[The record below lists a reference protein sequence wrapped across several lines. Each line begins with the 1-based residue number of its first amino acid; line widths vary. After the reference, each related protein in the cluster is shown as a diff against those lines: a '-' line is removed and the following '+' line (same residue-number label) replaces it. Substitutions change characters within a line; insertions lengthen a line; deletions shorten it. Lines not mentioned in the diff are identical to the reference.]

1 LAAFHR
7 LPWPGLFPAFL
18 LLVYNVFVDREIQQ
32 SVQNLFALE
41 RKVEE
46 LRSSCKW
53 GRDEI
58 EDVEFFRRYITNGN
72 TAFLSQYNGYRRL
85 KPFVYTLY
93 QNPNSPSLLDSKC
106 LKGFAF
112 SSLKIAWSEYLS
124 KSKGDKKFSGPVG
137 ESYDFSRFYES
148 LSGKDVEEIV
158 KGLYEKSSKDPKLR
172 NIGQALEALSITL
185 LFREVFSKYIRE
197 FVLSKDQSEAVDKIV
212 EALNKKS
219 EELKDGL
226 FSEIDKR
233 KGEVLPEDFD
243 FGDIK
248 KSKDFEKAV
257 AREYFTRNRGRVD
270 RAKVE
275 SLVAEIKRSVGGQ
288 DRKSVEDV
296 LDSAKQ
302 FFTSPGQVKF
312 GDLPKV
318 LGGAEAI
325 SLARKIFG
333 YTKRLEEIAEEIEKE
348 NKNIQKALSS
358 SSNQDSKMPNR
369 INGNKN
375 GGNGNGNGGK
385 GGSSNNRGKEGSFSL
400 NPNDKRRLEEF
411 FKGVIQEL
419 SILYELLDFL
429 TKKHRGFEKFKRD
442 FGKVFKRISDAI
454 RSIAERM
461 GLSRLL
467 TPEGIIA
474 LLSELAL
481 QLT

>member
-1 LAAFHR
+1 M
-7 LPWPGLFPAFL
+7 
-18 LLVYNVFVDREIQQ
+18 DREIQQ

-41 RKVEE
+41 KKVKT

-58 EDVEFFRRYITNGN
+58 EDIEFFRRYITDGN
-72 TAFLSQYNGYRRL
+72 TAFLSQYNGYKRL

-106 LKGFAF
+106 LKRFVF

-124 KSKGDKKFSGPVG
+124 KSKGNKKFSGNVG
-137 ESYDFSRFYES
+137 ESYDFRRFYES
-148 LSGKDVEEIV
+148 SSDKDIDEIV

-172 NIGQALEALSITL
+172 NIGKALEDLSITL
-185 LFREVFSKYIRE
+185 LFREVFSKYLRE
-197 FVLSKDQSEAVDKIV
+197 VVLSKDQSEAVDEIV

-219 EELKDGL
+219 EELKNGL
-226 FSEIDKR
+226 FSELDR
-233 KGEVLPEDFD
+233 RREEVLPENVDLEE
-243 FGDIK
+243 IK
-248 KSKDFEKAV
+248 NSKDFEKAV
-257 AREYFTRNRGRVD
+257 AREYFTRNRGRID

-275 SLVAEIKRSVGGQ
+275 SLVSEIKRLVGSQ
-288 DRKSVEDV
+288 DKKSVEDV

-312 GDLPKV
+312 GDLPKI

-333 YTKRLEEIAEEIEKE
+333 YTKRLEEIAKEIEKE
-348 NKNIQKALSS
+348 NKNIQRLSS
-358 SSNQDSKMPNR
+358 SSIPKQNSNNPNQGEGR
-369 INGNKN
+369 KN
-375 GGNGNGNGGK
+375 GSNGGK
-385 GGSSNNRGKEGSFSL
+385 GGPSNNQGKEGSFSL

-429 TKKHRGFEKFKRD
+429 TKKYRGFEKLKRD

-454 RSIAERM
+454 KSIAEAL
-461 GLSRLL
+461 GLRKLF

>member
-1 LAAFHR
+1 
-7 LPWPGLFPAFL
+7 
-18 LLVYNVFVDREIQQ
+18 VDREIQQ
-32 SVQNLFALE
+32 SVRNLFALE
-41 RKVEE
+41 KKVEE

-58 EDVEFFRRYITNGN
+58 EDVEFFRRYITDGN
-72 TAFLSQYNGYRRL
+72 TSFLSQYNGYRRL
-85 KPFVYTLY
+85 KPFVYTFY

-212 EALNKKS
+212 DALNKKS

-226 FSEIDKR
+226 FSDIDKI
-233 KGEVLPEDFD
+233 KGEVIPENVDFEE
-243 FGDIK
+243 IK

-333 YTKRLEEIAEEIEKE
+333 YTKRLEEIAEETEKE
-348 NKNIQKALSS
+348 NKNIQKLSS
-358 SSNQDSKMPNR
+358 SSLKQNSNNQNQANNQS
-369 INGNKN
+369 NGRKN
-375 GGNGNGNGGK
+375 GGNVGNGGK
-385 GGSSNNRGKEGSFSL
+385 GGSSNNRGNEGSFSL
-400 NPNDKRRLEEF
+400 NPKDKRRLEEF

-442 FGKVFKRISDAI
+442 FVKVFKRISDAI
-454 RSIAERM
+454 RSIAERL

>member
-1 LAAFHR
+1 
-7 LPWPGLFPAFL
+7 
-18 LLVYNVFVDREIQQ
+18 VDREIQQ

-41 RKVEE
+41 KKVEA

-58 EDVEFFRRYITNGN
+58 EDLEFFRRYITDGN

-85 KPFVYTLY
+85 KPFVYALY

-106 LKGFAF
+106 LKSFVF

-124 KSKGDKKFSGPVG
+124 KSGKGNRSSGG
-137 ESYDFSRFYES
+137 LNESYDFRRFYEN
-148 LSGKDVEEIV
+148 LSGKELEEII

-172 NIGQALEALSITL
+172 NIGQALESLSVTL

-219 EELKDGL
+219 EELKNGL
-226 FSEIDKR
+226 FSELDKR
-233 KGEVLPEDFD
+233 REEVFPENVDFEEV
-243 FGDIK
+243 K

-270 RAKVE
+270 RTKVE
-275 SLVAEIKRSVGGQ
+275 SLVSEIKRLVGGQ
-288 DRKSVEDV
+288 DKKSVEDV

-312 GDLPKV
+312 GDLPKI

-325 SLARKIFG
+325 SLARKIFS
-333 YTKRLEEIAEEIEKE
+333 YINRLEEIAKEIEKE
-348 NKNIQKALSS
+348 NKNIQRLSS
-358 SSNQDSKMPNR
+358 SSPKQNSGNPSQGNNER
-369 INGNKN
+369 NGSKN
-375 GGNGNGNGGK
+375 GGGGSNGGNGGK
-385 GGSSNNRGKEGSFSL
+385 GDSSNNRGKEGSFSL

-454 RSIAERM
+454 RGIAEKL
-461 GLSRLL
+461 GLSKLL
-467 TPEGIIA
+467 TPEGIVA

>member
-1 LAAFHR
+1 M
-7 LPWPGLFPAFL
+7 
-18 LLVYNVFVDREIQQ
+18 DREIQQ
-32 SVQNLFALE
+32 SVQRLFALE
-41 RKVEE
+41 KKVEA

-53 GRDEI
+53 GRDEV
-58 EDVEFFRRYITNGN
+58 EDVEFFRRYITDGN
-72 TAFLSQYNGYRRL
+72 TSFLSQYNGYRRL

-93 QNPNSPSLLDSKC
+93 QNPNSPSLLDSNC
-106 LKGFAF
+106 LKSFAF

-124 KSKGDKKFSGPVG
+124 KFGKINKTSEVK
-137 ESYDFSRFYES
+137 ESYDFRRFYEN
-148 LSGKDVEEIV
+148 LSDKELEKVVKD
-158 KGLYEKSSKDPKLR
+158 LYEKSSKDPKLR
-172 NIGQALEALSITL
+172 NVGQALEALSVTL
-185 LFREVFSKYIRE
+185 LFREVFSKYVKE
-197 FVLSKDQSEAVDKIV
+197 FALSKDQSEAVDKIV

-219 EELKDGL
+219 EELKNGL
-226 FSEIDKR
+226 FSELERR
-233 KGEVLPEDFD
+233 KEEALPEDAD
-243 FGDIK
+243 LEEIK

-275 SLVAEIKRSVGGQ
+275 SLVSEIKRLVGGQ
-288 DRKSVEDV
+288 DKKVVEDV

-312 GDLPKV
+312 GDLPKI

-325 SLARKIFG
+325 SLARKIFA
-333 YTKRLEEIAEEIEKE
+333 YTKRLEEIAKEIEKE
-348 NKNIQKALSS
+348 NNNIRKLSS
-358 SSNQDSKMPNR
+358 GVKQNSNNPNR
-369 INGNKN
+369 GNGNKN
-375 GGNGNGNGGK
+375 GGNGGEGGK
-385 GGSSNNRGKEGSFSL
+385 GGYSNNRGGEGSFSL
-400 NPNDKRRLEEF
+400 SPNDKRRLEGF
-411 FKGVIQEL
+411 FKGVILEL

-454 RSIAERM
+454 RSIAEAL

>member
-1 LAAFHR
+1 
-7 LPWPGLFPAFL
+7 
-18 LLVYNVFVDREIQQ
+18 VDREIQQ

-41 RKVEE
+41 KKVEA

-58 EDVEFFRRYITNGN
+58 EDVEFFRRYITDGN

-106 LKGFAF
+106 LKSFVF

-124 KSKGDKKFSGPVG
+124 KSGGNKKFSGSVG

-148 LSGKDVEEIV
+148 ISGKELEEIV
-158 KGLYEKSSKDPKLR
+158 KSLYEKSSKDPKMR
-172 NIGQALEALSITL
+172 NISQALESLSITL

-212 EALNKKS
+212 EVLNKKS
-219 EELKDGL
+219 EELKNGL
-226 FSEIDKR
+226 FSDLDKR
-233 KGEVLPEDFD
+233 KEEVFPENVDFEEV
-243 FGDIK
+243 K

-275 SLVAEIKRSVGGQ
+275 LLVAEIKRLVGGQ
-288 DRKSVEDV
+288 DKKSVEDV

-312 GDLPKV
+312 GDLPKI

-325 SLARKIFG
+325 SLARNIFG
-333 YTKRLEEIAEEIEKE
+333 YTKRLEEIAKEIEKE
-348 NKNIQKALSS
+348 NKNIQRLSS
-358 SSNQDSKMPNR
+358 SSPKQNSGNPSQGNNKG
-369 INGNKN
+369 NGSKN
-375 GGNGNGNGGK
+375 GGDGSNGGNGGK
-385 GGSSNNRGKEGSFSL
+385 GGPSNNRGKEGSFSL

-454 RSIAERM
+454 KSIAENL

>member
-1 LAAFHR
+1 
-7 LPWPGLFPAFL
+7 
-18 LLVYNVFVDREIQQ
+18 VDREIQQ

-41 RKVEE
+41 KKVEA

-58 EDVEFFRRYITNGN
+58 EDVEFFRRYITDGN

-106 LKGFAF
+106 LKSFVF

-124 KSKGDKKFSGPVG
+124 KSGGNKKFSGSVG

-148 LSGKDVEEIV
+148 ISGKELEEIA
-158 KGLYEKSSKDPKLR
+158 KSLYEKSSKDPKMR
-172 NIGQALEALSITL
+172 NISQALESLSITL

-197 FVLSKDQSEAVDKIV
+197 FVLSKDQSGAVDKIV
-212 EALNKKS
+212 EVLNKKS
-219 EELKDGL
+219 EELKNEL
-226 FSEIDKR
+226 FSELDKR
-233 KGEVLPEDFD
+233 KEEVFPDNVDFEEV
-243 FGDIK
+243 K

-275 SLVAEIKRSVGGQ
+275 YLVSEIKRLVGGQ
-288 DRKSVEDV
+288 DKKSVEDV

-312 GDLPKV
+312 GDLPKI

-325 SLARKIFG
+325 SLARNIFG
-333 YTKRLEEIAEEIEKE
+333 YTKRLEEIAKEIEKE
-348 NKNIQKALSS
+348 NKNIQRLSS
-358 SSNQDSKMPNR
+358 SSPKQNSGNPSQGNNKG
-369 INGNKN
+369 NGSKN
-375 GGNGNGNGGK
+375 GGDGSNGGNGGK

-454 RSIAERM
+454 KSIAENL

>member
-1 LAAFHR
+1 
-7 LPWPGLFPAFL
+7 
-18 LLVYNVFVDREIQQ
+18 VDREIQR

-41 RKVEE
+41 KKVEA

-58 EDVEFFRRYITNGN
+58 EDVEFFRKYITDGN

-93 QNPNSPSLLDSKC
+93 QNPQSPSLLDSKC
-106 LKGFAF
+106 LKSFVF

-124 KSKGDKKFSGPVG
+124 KFGKEKKTSGDLK
-137 ESYDFSRFYES
+137 ESYDFRRFYES
-148 LSGKDVEEIV
+148 LSDKKLEEIV

-172 NIGQALEALSITL
+172 NIGQALEALSVTL
-185 LFREVFSKYIRE
+185 LFREVFSKYIKE

-219 EELKDGL
+219 EELKNGL
-226 FSEIDKR
+226 FSELDRR
-233 KGEVLPEDFD
+233 KEEALPEDAD
-243 FGDIK
+243 LEEIK

-257 AREYFTRNRGRVD
+257 AREYFTRNRGRID

-275 SLVAEIKRSVGGQ
+275 SLVSEIKRMVGGR
-288 DRKSVEDV
+288 DKKAVEDV

-312 GDLPKV
+312 GDLPKI

-325 SLARKIFG
+325 SLARKVFG
-333 YTKRLEEIAEEIEKE
+333 YTKRLEEIAKDIEKE

-358 SSNQDSKMPNR
+358 SPNQDSKGSNQV
-369 INGNKN
+369 NGSRN

-385 GGSSNNRGKEGSFSL
+385 GGSSNNRGNGKSFSL

-429 TKKHRGFEKFKRD
+429 TKKYRGFEKFKRD

-454 RSIAERM
+454 RGIAEKL
-461 GLSRLL
+461 GLSKLL
-467 TPEGIIA
+467 TPEGIVA

>member
-1 LAAFHR
+1 
-7 LPWPGLFPAFL
+7 
-18 LLVYNVFVDREIQQ
+18 VDREIQQ

-41 RKVEE
+41 KKVEE

-58 EDVEFFRRYITNGN
+58 EDIEFFRRYITNGN

-106 LKGFAF
+106 LKSFVF

-124 KSKGDKKFSGPVG
+124 KSKGDKKFSGSIG

-148 LSGKDVEEIV
+148 LSGKDIEEIV

-212 EALNKKS
+212 DALNKKS
-219 EELKDGL
+219 EELKDSL
-226 FSEIDKR
+226 FSEIDKI
-233 KGEVLPEDFD
+233 KGEVIPENVDFEE
-243 FGDIK
+243 IK

-288 DRKSVEDV
+288 NRKSVEDV

-333 YTKRLEEIAEEIEKE
+333 YTKRLEEIAKEIEKE
-348 NKNIQKALSS
+348 NKNIQRLSS
-358 SSNQDSKMPNR
+358 PSPKQDSNNPNQGKNLG
-369 INGNKN
+369 NGNKN
-375 GGNGNGNGGK
+375 GGNNGNNNGNGGK
-385 GGSSNNRGKEGSFSL
+385 GGSSNNRGNEGSFSL
-400 NPNDKRRLEEF
+400 NPNDKRRLGEF
-411 FKGVIQEL
+411 FKEVIQEL

-429 TKKHRGFEKFKRD
+429 TKKHRGFEKFKKD
-442 FGKVFKRISDAI
+442 FGKVFKRMSDAI
-454 RSIAERM
+454 RSIAEKL

>member
-1 LAAFHR
+1 M
-7 LPWPGLFPAFL
+7 
-18 LLVYNVFVDREIQQ
+18 DREIQQ
-32 SVQNLFALE
+32 SVRNLFALE
-41 RKVEE
+41 KKLED

-58 EDVEFFRRYITNGN
+58 EDVEFFRRYIADGN

-85 KPFVYTLY
+85 KPFVYALY
-93 QNPNSPSLLDSKC
+93 QNPNSPSLLDSEC
-106 LKGFAF
+106 LKSFVF

-124 KSKGDKKFSGPVG
+124 KSGGGKKSFGSVG
-137 ESYDFSRFYES
+137 ESYDFRRFYES
-148 LSGKDVEEIV
+148 LSGKEIEEIV

-172 NIGQALEALSITL
+172 SIVQVLEALSITL

-197 FVLSKDQSEAVDKIV
+197 FVLSKDQSEAVEKIV

-219 EELKDGL
+219 EELKNGL
-226 FSEIDKR
+226 FSELDRR
-233 KGEVLPEDFD
+233 KEEVLPEDVD
-243 FGDIK
+243 LEEIK
-248 KSKDFEKAV
+248 KSKDFEKSV
-257 AREYFTRNRGRVD
+257 AREYFTRNRGRID

-275 SLVAEIKRSVGGQ
+275 SLVSEIKRTVGG
-288 DRKSVEDV
+288 RNKKSVEDV

-312 GDLPKV
+312 GDLPKI

-325 SLARKIFG
+325 SLARKIFE
-333 YTKRLEEIAEEIEKE
+333 YTQRLEEIAKEIEKE
-348 NKNIQKALSS
+348 NKNIQRLSS
-358 SSNQDSKMPNR
+358 SSPKQGSDNQNQGNNR
-369 INGNKN
+369 GNGRKDGSNNGN
-375 GGNGNGNGGK
+375 GGNGGK
-385 GGSSNNRGKEGSFSL
+385 GGSSNNRGNGGAFSL
-400 NPNDKRRLEEF
+400 NPNDKRRLEGF
-411 FKGVIQEL
+411 FKEVIQEL

-429 TKKHRGFEKFKRD
+429 TKKYRGFEKFKRD

-454 RSIAERM
+454 RSIAEAL

-467 TPEGIIA
+467 TPEGIIS

>member
-1 LAAFHR
+1 
-7 LPWPGLFPAFL
+7 
-18 LLVYNVFVDREIQQ
+18 VDREIQK

-41 RKVEE
+41 KKVEA

-53 GRDEI
+53 GRDEV
-58 EDVEFFRRYITNGN
+58 EDIEFFRRYITNGD

-106 LKGFAF
+106 LKSFVF

-124 KSKGDKKFSGPVG
+124 KSRENKKFSGSVG
-137 ESYDFSRFYES
+137 ESYDFRRFYEN
-148 LSGKDVEEIV
+148 LSGKELEEIV
-158 KGLYEKSSKDPKLR
+158 KELYEKSSKDPKLR
-172 NIGQALEALSITL
+172 NIGQALESLSVTL

-197 FVLSKDQSEAVDKIV
+197 VVLSKEQSEAVDKIV

-219 EELKDGL
+219 EELRNGL
-226 FSEIDKR
+226 FSELDKR
-233 KGEVLPEDFD
+233 KEEVFPENVDFEE
-243 FGDIK
+243 IK
-248 KSKDFEKAV
+248 SSKDFEKVV
-257 AREYFTRNRGRVD
+257 AREYFTRSRGRID

-275 SLVAEIKRSVGGQ
+275 SLVAEIKRLVGGQ
-288 DRKSVEDV
+288 DKKSVEDV

-312 GDLPKV
+312 GDLPKI

-333 YTKRLEEIAEEIEKE
+333 YIKRLEEIAKEIEKE
-348 NKNIQKALSS
+348 NNNIQRLSS
-358 SSNQDSKMPNR
+358 SSSPKQNSNNQSQGNNRGNGKKDGGNDSKAS
-369 INGNKN
+369 N
-375 GGNGNGNGGK
+375 GGNGGRGGK
-385 GGSSNNRGKEGSFSL
+385 GGSSNNRGDEGSFSL
-400 NPNDKRRLEEF
+400 SPNDGRRLEEF

-442 FGKVFKRISDAI
+442 FGKVFKRISEAI
-454 RSIAERM
+454 KSIAEKL
-461 GLSRLL
+461 GLRKLL

>member
-1 LAAFHR
+1 
-7 LPWPGLFPAFL
+7 
-18 LLVYNVFVDREIQQ
+18 VDREIQQ

-41 RKVEE
+41 KKVEA

-58 EDVEFFRRYITNGN
+58 EDLEFFRRYITDGN

-106 LKGFAF
+106 LKSFVF

-124 KSKGDKKFSGPVG
+124 KSNENKKFSGSIG

-148 LSGKDVEEIV
+148 LSAKDLEEIV

-172 NIGQALEALSITL
+172 NIGQLLESLSITL

-197 FVLSKDQSEAVDKIV
+197 VVLSKEQSEAVGKIV

-219 EELKDGL
+219 EELKNGL
-226 FSEIDKR
+226 FSELDKR
-233 KGEVLPEDFD
+233 KEEVLPENVDFD
-243 FGDIK
+243 EIK
-248 KSKDFEKAV
+248 ESKYFEKVV
-257 AREYFTRNRGRVD
+257 AREYFIRNRGRID
-270 RAKVE
+270 RTKVE
-275 SLVAEIKRSVGGQ
+275 SLVAEIKRLVGGQ
-288 DRKSVEDV
+288 DKKSVEDV

-312 GDLPKV
+312 GDLPKI

-325 SLARKIFG
+325 SLARKIFA
-333 YTKRLEEIAEEIEKE
+333 YINRLEEIAKEIEKE
-348 NKNIQKALSS
+348 NKNIQSLSS
-358 SSNQDSKMPNR
+358 SSGSKKNSNNSNNQNNPNQG
-369 INGNKN
+369 NGSRNLGN
-375 GGNGNGNGGK
+375 GGNGASGGNGGR
-385 GGSSNNRGKEGSFSL
+385 GASSNVRGMEGSFSL

-429 TKKHRGFEKFKRD
+429 TKKHRGFEKFKKD
-442 FGKVFKRISDAI
+442 FGKVFKRISDAV
-454 RSIAERM
+454 RSIAEKL
-461 GLSRLL
+461 GLRKLL
-467 TPEGIIA
+467 TPEGIVA

>member
-1 LAAFHR
+1 MAAFHR

-32 SVQNLFALE
+32 SVRNLFVLE
-41 RKVEE
+41 KKVED

-58 EDVEFFRRYITNGN
+58 EDIEFFRRYITDGN

-106 LKGFAF
+106 LKSFVF

-124 KSKGDKKFSGPVG
+124 KSGENKKSFGSVG
-137 ESYDFSRFYES
+137 ESYDFRRFYES
-148 LSGKDVEEIV
+148 LSGKDIEEIV

-172 NIGQALEALSITL
+172 NIGQALEALSVTL

-219 EELKDGL
+219 EELKNGL
-226 FSEIDKR
+226 FSEIDRR
-233 KGEVLPEDFD
+233 KEEVLPEDVD
-243 FGDIK
+243 FEEIK

-275 SLVAEIKRSVGGQ
+275 SLVSEIKRMVGG
-288 DRKSVEDV
+288 RNKKSVEDV
-296 LDSAKQ
+296 LDSAEQ

-312 GDLPKV
+312 SDLPKI

-325 SLARKIFG
+325 SLARKIFE
-333 YTKRLEEIAEEIEKE
+333 YTQRLEEIAKEIEKE

-358 SSNQDSKMPNR
+358 SPNQDSKMPNR
-369 INGNKN
+369 GNGNKD
-375 GGNGNGNGGK
+375 GGNGNNGGK
-385 GGSSNNRGKEGSFSL
+385 GGSSNNRGNEGSFSL

-429 TKKHRGFEKFKRD
+429 TKKYRGFEKFKRD
-442 FGKVFKRISDAI
+442 FGKVFKRISEAI
-454 RSIAERM
+454 RSIAEKL

-467 TPEGIIA
+467 TPEGIIS

>member
-1 LAAFHR
+1 M
-7 LPWPGLFPAFL
+7 
-18 LLVYNVFVDREIQQ
+18 YNVCVDREIQQ
-32 SVQNLFALE
+32 SVRNLFALE
-41 RKVEE
+41 KKVEA
-46 LRSSCKW
+46 LRSSCEW

-58 EDVEFFRRYITNGN
+58 EDIEFFRRYITDGN

-93 QNPNSPSLLDSKC
+93 QSPNSPSLLDSKC
-106 LKGFAF
+106 LKSFVF

-124 KSKGDKKFSGPVG
+124 NSGKGNRPSEGLN
-137 ESYDFSRFYES
+137 ESYDFRRFYEN
-148 LSGKDVEEIV
+148 LSGKELEEIV

-172 NIGQALEALSITL
+172 NIGQTLESLSITL

-219 EELKDGL
+219 EELKNGL
-226 FSEIDKR
+226 FSELDKR
-233 KGEVLPEDFD
+233 KEEVFPENVDFEE
-243 FGDIK
+243 IK

-257 AREYFTRNRGRVD
+257 AREYFTRNRGRID

-275 SLVAEIKRSVGGQ
+275 SLVSEIKRMVGGR
-288 DRKSVEDV
+288 DKKPVEDV

-312 GDLPKV
+312 GDLPKI

-325 SLARKIFG
+325 SLARKIFE
-333 YTKRLEEIAEEIEKE
+333 YTQRLEEIAKDIEKE
-348 NKNIQKALSS
+348 NKNIQGLSFSS
-358 SSNQDSKMPNR
+358 SKQGSNNPNQGNTR
-369 INGNKN
+369 GNGNKN
-375 GGNGNGNGGK
+375 GGNGSNGGRGGK
-385 GGSSNNRGKEGSFSL
+385 GGSSNNRGNGGSFSL
-400 NPNDKRRLEEF
+400 NPNEKRRLEEF

-429 TKKHRGFEKFKRD
+429 TKKYRGFEKFKRD

-454 RSIAERM
+454 RSIAEAL
-461 GLSRLL
+461 GFSRLL

>member
-1 LAAFHR
+1 
-7 LPWPGLFPAFL
+7 
-18 LLVYNVFVDREIQQ
+18 
-32 SVQNLFALE
+32 
-41 RKVEE
+41 
-46 LRSSCKW
+46 
-53 GRDEI
+53 
-58 EDVEFFRRYITNGN
+58 
-72 TAFLSQYNGYRRL
+72 
-85 KPFVYTLY
+85 
-93 QNPNSPSLLDSKC
+93 
-106 LKGFAF
+106 
-112 SSLKIAWSEYLS
+112 
-124 KSKGDKKFSGPVG
+124 
-137 ESYDFSRFYES
+137 
-148 LSGKDVEEIV
+148 
-158 KGLYEKSSKDPKLR
+158 LR

>member
-1 LAAFHR
+1 M
-7 LPWPGLFPAFL
+7 
-18 LLVYNVFVDREIQQ
+18 YNVCVDREIQQ
-32 SVQNLFALE
+32 SVRNLFALE
-41 RKVEE
+41 KKVED

-58 EDVEFFRRYITNGN
+58 EDIEFFRRYITDGN

-93 QNPNSPSLLDSKC
+93 QNPKSPSLLDSKC
-106 LKGFAF
+106 LKSFVF

-124 KSKGDKKFSGPVG
+124 RSGENKKSFGSVG
-137 ESYDFSRFYES
+137 ESYDFRRFYES
-148 LSGKDVEEIV
+148 LSDKEIGEIV

-172 NIGQALEALSITL
+172 NIGQTLEALSITL
-185 LFREVFSKYIRE
+185 LFREVFSRYIGE
-197 FVLSKDQSEAVDKIV
+197 FVLSKDQSEAVNKIV

-219 EELKDGL
+219 EELKNGL
-226 FSEIDKR
+226 FSELDRR
-233 KGEVLPEDFD
+233 KEEALPEDAD
-243 FGDIK
+243 LEEIK

-275 SLVAEIKRSVGGQ
+275 SLVAEIKRLVGGQ
-288 DRKSVEDV
+288 DKKSVEDV

-312 GDLPKV
+312 GDLPKI

-325 SLARKIFG
+325 SLARNIFG
-333 YTKRLEEIAEEIEKE
+333 YTKRLEEIAKEIEKE
-348 NKNIQKALSS
+348 NRNIQRLSS
-358 SSNQDSKMPNR
+358 SSPKQNSGNPSQGNNKG
-369 INGNKN
+369 NGSKN
-375 GGNGNGNGGK
+375 GGDGSNGGK
-385 GGSSNNRGKEGSFSL
+385 GGSSNNRGNGGSFSL
-400 NPNDKRRLEEF
+400 NPNDKRRLEGF
-411 FKGVIQEL
+411 FKEVIQEL

-454 RSIAERM
+454 RGIAESL
-461 GLSRLL
+461 GLGRLL
-467 TPEGIIA
+467 TPEGIVA